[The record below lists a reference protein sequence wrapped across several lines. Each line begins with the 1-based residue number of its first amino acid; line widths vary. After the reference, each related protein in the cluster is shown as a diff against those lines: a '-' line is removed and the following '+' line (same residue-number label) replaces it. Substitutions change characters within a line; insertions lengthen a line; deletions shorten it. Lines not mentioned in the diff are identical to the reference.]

1 MLHDHSARTTAR
13 SPSRTK
19 IRTPSQAGASSNR
32 TSKSHD
38 RCAGTETRSG
48 RTRTRTGRALVAA
61 TVSAA
66 VVGAVAVGE
75 PWSPANAAGAA
86 SADAG
91 TNAGAGVPMAAPMA
105 TLHGG
110 FADLVSAVRPAVVN
124 VEVTRAIRPAA
135 QSPAWRLPP
144 GTEVPEFFRRF
155 LPMPWNGAPG
165 APRAEGVGSGFIID
179 ASGLVVTSHHV
190 VKGADTVTV
199 TLHDGRKLEAR
210 VAGADPKTDLAL
222 LEIEAGEA
230 LPTVGFGDSDATRV
244 GDWVVA
250 VGSPF
255 GLGGTVTAGIVSAR
269 GRDIGSGPYD
279 DYLQLDAP
287 INRGNSGGPLFD
299 RGGRVIGVNSAIF
312 SPTGG
317 NVGIGFAIPANV
329 AGPVV
334 EALHAGGRVDRGWLG
349 VSVQHVDE
357 TLAEALGLDEA
368 KGALVASV
376 MADGPAARAGLRPGD
391 VIVSFAGRPIDAMKD
406 LPRIVAELDSGTEA
420 EIGIRRDGGLETLTA
435 TIGVQAQEGASPATA
450 PAADDGGDT
459 PRLGVALAA
468 RDEPGKAGVSI
479 TGVVPGS
486 PAARAGLRPG
496 DVIVRAGSQAVSG
509 PGEVAGAVRAAASG
523 DKPLLLLVERNDHRR
538 YVAVD
543 LDHG

>member
-1 MLHDHSARTTAR
+1 MSHDHSARTTNR
-13 SPSRTK
+13 SPFQPKTRP
-19 IRTPSQAGASSNR
+19 PSQAGASSSR
-32 TSKSHD
+32 TSKLHD
-38 RCAGTETRSG
+38 HCAGTKTRSE
-48 RTRTRTGRALVAA
+48 RRRPRTGRTLVAA
-61 TVSAA
+61 AVSAA
-66 VVGAVAVGE
+66 IVGAVAIGE
-75 PWSPANAAGAA
+75 PWSPANAAAGA
-86 SADAG
+86 SASAG
-91 TNAGAGVPMAAPMA
+91 ANAVAGVPMAAM
-105 TLHGG
+105 HGG

-135 QSPAWRLPP
+135 QSQAWRRPP
-144 GTEVPEFFRRF
+144 GTEIPEFFRRF

-190 VKGADTVTV
+190 VQGADRVTV
-199 TLHDGRKLEAR
+199 TLHDGRELEAR
-210 VAGADPKTDLAL
+210 IAGADPKTDLAL
-222 LEIEAGEA
+222 LEIDAGEA
-230 LPTVGFGDSDATRV
+230 LPTVEFGDSDATRV

-299 RGGRVIGVNSAIF
+299 RGGRVVGVNSAIF

-317 NVGIGFAIPANV
+317 NVGIGFAVPANV
-329 AGPVV
+329 AMPVV
-334 EALHAGGRVDRGWLG
+334 ESLRTDGRVDRGWLG
-349 VSVQHVDE
+349 VSVQRIDE

-391 VIVSFAGRPIDAMKD
+391 VIVSFAGRPIDSMRD

-420 EIGIRRDGGLETLTA
+420 EIEVRRDGRRETLTA
-435 TIGVQAQEGASPATA
+435 TVGVQAQEGASLATA
-450 PAADDGGDT
+450 PAADDGSDA

-468 RDEPGKAGVSI
+468 RGEPGKAGVSI
-479 TGVVPGS
+479 TGIVPGS
-486 PAARAGLRPG
+486 LAARAGLRPG
-496 DVIVRAGSQAVSG
+496 DVIVRAGSKAVSG

-523 DKPLLLLVERNDHRR
+523 GKPLLLLVERNDHRR

-543 LDHG
+543 LDRG

>member
-1 MLHDHSARTTAR
+1 MLHNYTART
-13 SPSRTK
+13 
-19 IRTPSQAGASSNR
+19 
-32 TSKSHD
+32 
-38 RCAGTETRSG
+38 E
-48 RTRTRTGRALVAA
+48 TRTGRKLVAA
-61 TVSAA
+61 AVSAA
-66 VVGAVAVGE
+66 IIGAVAIGE
-75 PWSPANAAGAA
+75 PWSPANATAGA

-91 TNAGAGVPMAAPMA
+91 ANAGVPMAAM
-105 TLHGG
+105 HGG

-124 VEVTRAIRPAA
+124 VEVTRAVRPTAR
-135 QSPAWRLPP
+135 SHPWRLPP
-144 GTEVPEFFRRF
+144 GTEAPEFFRRF
-155 LPMPWNGAPG
+155 LPMPWNGTPG
-165 APRAEGVGSGFIID
+165 APRAEGVGSGFIVD
-179 ASGLVVTSHHV
+179 AAGLVVTSHHV
-190 VKGADTVTV
+190 VRGADTVTV
-199 TLHDGRKLEAR
+199 TLHDGRELEAR
-210 VAGADPKTDLAL
+210 IAGADPKTDLAL
-222 LEIEAGEA
+222 LEIDAGEA
-230 LPTVGFGDSDATRV
+230 LPTVEFGDSDATRV

-287 INRGNSGGPLFD
+287 INRGSSGGPLFD

-317 NVGIGFAIPANV
+317 NVGIGFAVPANV
-329 AGPVV
+329 ARPVV
-334 EALHAGGRVDRGWLG
+334 ESLSTGGRVERGWLG
-349 VSVQHVDE
+349 VAIQHVDE

-391 VIVSFAGRPIDAMKD
+391 VIVSFAGRPVDAVKD
-406 LPRIVAELDSGTEA
+406 LPRIVAALDSGTEA
-420 EIGIRRDGGLETLTA
+420 GIEVWRDGDLETLIA
-435 TIGVQAQEGASPATA
+435 TIGVQAQEEALLATA
-450 PAADDGGDT
+450 PAADGGDGA

-496 DVIVRAGSQAVSG
+496 DVIVYAGSKAVSG
-509 PGEVAGAVRAAASG
+509 AGEVAGAVRAAASG
-523 DKPLLLLVERNDHRR
+523 DKPLLLLVERNEHRR
-538 YVAVD
+538 YVAIE
-543 LDHG
+543 LDRG

>member
-1 MLHDHSARTTAR
+1 MPHNHGART
-13 SPSRTK
+13 K
-19 IRTPSQAGASSNR
+19 
-32 TSKSHD
+32 
-38 RCAGTETRSG
+38 
-48 RTRTRTGRALVAA
+48 TRTGRTLAVAA
-61 TVSAA
+61 VSAA
-66 VVGAVAVGE
+66 IVGAVATGE
-75 PWSPANAAGAA
+75 PWSPANAAAGA
-86 SADAG
+86 SAGAG
-91 TNAGAGVPMAAPMA
+91 VNAVAGVPMAAM
-105 TLHGG
+105 HGG

-135 QSPAWRLPP
+135 QSHGWRRPP
-144 GTEVPEFFRRF
+144 GTEIPELFRRF

-190 VKGADTVTV
+190 VQGADTVTV
-199 TLHDGRKLEAR
+199 TLHDGRELEAR
-210 VAGADPKTDLAL
+210 IAGADPKTDLAL
-222 LEIEAGEA
+222 LEIDAGEA
-230 LPTVGFGDSDATRV
+230 LPTVEFGDSDATRV

-287 INRGNSGGPLFD
+287 INRGSSGGPLFD
-299 RGGRVIGVNSAIF
+299 RGGRVVGVNSAIF

-317 NVGIGFAIPANV
+317 NVGIGFAVPANV
-329 AGPVV
+329 ARPVV
-334 EALHAGGRVDRGWLG
+334 ESLRTDGRVDRGWLG
-349 VSVQHVDE
+349 VSIQRIDE

-391 VIVSFAGRPIDAMKD
+391 VIVSFAGRPIDAMRD
-406 LPRIVAELDSGTEA
+406 LPRIVADLDSGTEA
-420 EIGIRRDGGLETLTA
+420 AIEILRDGRREALTA
-435 TIGVQAQEGASPATA
+435 TVGVQARKDMLATTA
-450 PAADDGGDT
+450 PAADGGDGA
-459 PRLGVALAA
+459 PKLGVALAP
-468 RDEPGKAGVSI
+468 RNEPGKAGVSI

-496 DVIVRAGSQAVSG
+496 DVIVYAGRKTVSG

-523 DKPLLLLVERNDHRR
+523 DKPLLLLVKRNDHRR
-538 YVAVD
+538 YVAID
-543 LDHG
+543 LDRG

>member
-1 MLHDHSARTTAR
+1 MLHDHSARTKT
-13 SPSRTK
+13 
-19 IRTPSQAGASSNR
+19 RTPPQAGASFNQS
-32 TSKSHD
+32 SKLHNH
-38 RCAGTETRSG
+38 CAG
-48 RTRTRTGRALVAA
+48 TRTRTGRALIAA
-61 TVSAA
+61 AVSAA
-66 VVGAVAVGE
+66 IIGAVAIGE
-75 PWSPANAAGAA
+75 PWNPANAAAAA
-86 SADAG
+86 SAGANAG
-91 TNAGAGVPMAAPMA
+91 TGVPMAAV
-105 TLHGG
+105 HGG
-110 FADLVSAVRPAVVN
+110 FADLVSTVRPAVVN
-124 VEVTRAIRPAA
+124 VEVTRAIRPTA
-135 QSPAWRLPP
+135 QSHAWRQRP
-144 GTEVPEFFRRF
+144 GTEIPEFFRRF
-155 LPMPWNGAPG
+155 LPMPWDGAPG

-199 TLHDGRKLEAR
+199 TLHDGRTLEAR

-222 LEIEAGEA
+222 LEIDAGEA
-230 LPTVGFGDSDATRV
+230 LPTVEFGDSDTTRV

-287 INRGNSGGPLFD
+287 INRGSSGGPLFD
-299 RGGRVIGVNSAIF
+299 RSGRVIGVNSAIF

-317 NVGIGFAIPANV
+317 NVGIGFAVPANV
-329 AGPVV
+329 AGPVI
-334 EALHAGGRVDRGWLG
+334 ESLRTGGRVERGWLG
-349 VSVQHVDE
+349 VAIQHVDE

-406 LPRIVAELDSGTEA
+406 LPRIVAELDSGTGA
-420 EIGIRRDGGLETLTA
+420 EIGIRRDGDLETLTA
-435 TIGVQAQEGASPATA
+435 TVGVQAREGVSLATA
-450 PAADDGGDT
+450 PAADDGDDA
-459 PRLGVALAA
+459 PKLGVALAA
-468 RDEPGKAGVSI
+468 RGEPGKAGVSI

-496 DVIVRAGSQAVSG
+496 DVIVRAGSRAVSG

-523 DKPLLLLVERNDHRR
+523 DKPLLLLVERDDHRR
-538 YVAVD
+538 YVAIG
-543 LDHG
+543 LDRG

>member
-1 MLHDHSARTTAR
+1 MLHNPIART
-13 SPSRTK
+13 K
-19 IRTPSQAGASSNR
+19 
-32 TSKSHD
+32 
-38 RCAGTETRSG
+38 
-48 RTRTRTGRALVAA
+48 TRTRSTVAA
-61 TVSAA
+61 AAVSAA
-66 VVGAVAVGE
+66 LVGAVAIGE
-75 PWSPANAAGAA
+75 PWSPANAAAGM

-135 QSPAWRLPP
+135 QSHAWRRPP
-144 GTEVPEFFRRF
+144 GAEVPEFFRRF

-199 TLHDGRKLEAR
+199 TLHDGRKLEAQ

-317 NVGIGFAIPANV
+317 NVGIGFAVPANV
-329 AGPVV
+329 AAPVV
-334 EALHAGGRVDRGWLG
+334 ESLRTGGRVERGWLG
-349 VSVQHVDE
+349 VTIQHVDE

-391 VIVSFAGRPIDAMKD
+391 VVVSFAGRPIDAMKD

-435 TIGVQAQEGASPATA
+435 TVGVQAQEGASLATTA
-450 PAADDGGDT
+450 PAADGGGDT
-459 PRLGVALAA
+459 PKLGVALAP
-468 RDEPGKAGVSI
+468 RDEPGKAGASI
-479 TGVVPGS
+479 AGVVPGS

-523 DKPLLLLVERNDHRR
+523 GKPLLLLVERNDHRR

-543 LDHG
+543 LDRG